1 MFRFLFKLI
10 LVTALFQTTLYSE
23 EVKVFEFTEKELSE
37 LTVRKV
43 RGADN
48 KTEYSVGSD
57 ENGNYLKAI
66 ADNAASG
73 LGKEIKIDLNETPF
87 INITWKIEKDIP
99 GIDETAK
106 KGHDF
111 AARVFVIKK
120 TGATA
125 LSNRAVN
132 YVFSS
137 NQDVGSNSPSP
148 YTKKSVDNVLATTK
162 TNLNEWVNVKANVKE
177 DFKKFHNLD
186 VNELDGIAIMSD
198 TDNSKKKSITYY
210 QNIYF
215 SSQ

>member
-10 LVTALFQTTLYSE
+10 LVTALFQTNLYAE
-23 EVKVFEFTEKELSE
+23 NIKVFEFTDKELSE

-48 KTEYSVGSD
+48 KTIYSVGSND
-57 ENGNYLKAI
+57 NGNYLKAI

-73 LGKEIKIDLNETPF
+73 LGKEIKIDLNKTPF

-99 GIDETAK
+99 GIDETTK

-120 TGATA
+120 TGATP
-125 LSNRAVN
+125 LSNRAIN

-162 TNLNEWVNVKANVKE
+162 TNLNEWVTVKANVK
-177 DFKKFHNLD
+177 D
-186 VNELDGIAIMSD
+186 V
-198 TDNSKKKSITYY
+198 
-210 QNIYF
+210 F
-215 SSQ
+215 